1 MKGTKLTAIKNI
13 GWAIAIMVCLLATFI
28 GLLFAAFTRY
38 GGEQFRGGLRLGET
52 AAAETAEEPVA
63 AVQTATG
70 ELNMLPYTED
80 GGQAYLDSLTFLCDS
95 SIVGL
100 KDYGLLSGGI
110 NTTQVWATP
119 SGSLPASNIA
129 NARIVYPNDGSQIT
143 AANAAMI
150 ARPKIL
156 IISLGNDALADTDK
170 QSFIDNYKRLIRDIQ
185 SSSPETVIICLTLTS
200 VTTDYNGIDGL
211 TANLT
216 TQAIG
221 WLQQVCVDTGVYY
234 CDSASVIRNLD
245 GNLLSEYASANG
257 KTLNSTGLYQ
267 ILQYLRTHTAK

>member
-1 MKGTKLTAIKNI
+1 MKGIKLTAIKNI

-38 GGEQFRGGLRLGET
+38 GGEQFRGGLHLGEMEASQT
-52 AAAETAEEPVA
+52 VEEPVSA
-63 AVQTATG
+63 AQTATG
-70 ELNMLPYTED
+70 ELNVLPYTED
-80 GGQAYLDSLTFLCDS
+80 GGQAYIDSLTFLCDS

-100 KDYGLLSGGI
+100 RDYGLLSGGI
-110 NTTQVWATP
+110 NTTQVWATQ

-129 NARIVYPNDGSQIT
+129 DARIVYPNDGSQIT

-156 IISLGNDALADTDK
+156 VISLGNDALADTDK
-170 QSFIDNYKRLIRDIQ
+170 QSFIGNYERLIRDIQ
-185 SSSPETVIICLTLTS
+185 ASSPETVIICLTLTS
-200 VTTDYNGIDGL
+200 VTTDYSGIDGL

-216 TQAIG
+216 IQAIG

-234 CDSASVIRNLD
+234 CDAASVLRNLD